1 MNLIVS
7 VESEIYKSSSNTL
20 SIQQSSALLQSV
32 SLLPPG
38 NHHGVLKSISGLGF
52 GILPG
57 PAACSGTDH
66 RGPRGNY
73 PKHVIIIMRS
83 HPRLKLLLA
92 MKDLTKTEIP
102 VLR

>member
-1 MNLIVS
+1 MNLI
-7 VESEIYKSSSNTL
+7 VESEIYKSCSSIP
-20 SIQQSSALLQSV
+20 SFQQSSDLLQSV
-32 SLLPPG
+32 SLLPPD
-38 NHHGVLKSISGLGF
+38 NHHGVLKSISGIGI